1 MQPLLFIRDMA
12 LFTVACIGLGIVLH
26 VGKAI
31 ECQVKPAAEMTMS
44 GARWCGRYS
53 PKASKEGPNQ

>member
-1 MQPLLFIRDMA
+1 MA